1 MASKKIKKAKKLS
14 ELSLPAKVF
23 FKTQLLS
30 SVLYAASFLASG
42 ALGLSMNI
50 SRSSAFYPAV
60 FSFSVCSFIGAF
72 YAGRKMHKNGI
83 SIGFLFC
90 LPLNVVVI
98 IASVAANSFKID
110 LTALISFIILIIS
123 SMLGGIVSVNM
134 RVKVK
139 KGRAK

>member
-1 MASKKIKKAKKLS
+1 M
-14 ELSLPAKVF
+14 
-23 FKTQLLS
+23 
-30 SVLYAASFLASG
+30 VLREFHFQFS
-42 ALGLSMNI
+42 
-50 SRSSAFYPAV
+50 AV

-72 YAGRKMHKNGI
+72 YAGRKIHKNGI

-90 LPLNVVVI
+90 LPLNTVVI
-98 IASVAANSFKID
+98 LASVAANSFKID

-139 KGRAK
+139 KGRTK

>member
-1 MASKKIKKAKKLS
+1 MTSKKIKRAKKLS
-14 ELSLPAKVF
+14 QLSLPAKVF
-23 FKTQLLS
+23 FKTQLLTS
-30 SVLYAASFLASG
+30 ALYVAAFLACG

-72 YAGRKMHKNGI
+72 YAGRRIHKNGM
-83 SIGFLFC
+83 STGFLFC
-90 LPLNVVVI
+90 LPLNAIVI
-98 IASVAANSFKID
+98 LASVAANSFRID
-110 LTALISFIILIIS
+110 LTALISFVILIIS

-134 RVKVK
+134 RVKAK